1 MANANRLFWLTHAPE
16 RAVGFVRKSKT
27 QFVPEASHK
36 NGYRHFL
43 PTHPPEVNR
52 KNVVNCGNVTSENEK

>member
-16 RAVGFVRKSKT
+16 RTVGLVRKSKT

-36 NGYRHFL
+36 NGCRHFL
-43 PTHPPEVNR
+43 PTRPPENEL
-52 KNVVNCGNVTSENEK
+52 KNEFSFSCQ